1 MAEGVTDSYDSA
13 DAWQAWNAE
22 MLSYG
27 YTQDEIDAMQA
38 GDGGGSARGEDDQD
52 KRRTDA
58 EPAWEREVKRIF
70 VLKRLQGAEVDEG
83 GEADQEEDAATPHS
97 KRPKI
102 GNEAE
107 HAADCDGATPQA
119 STDNTKCHE
128 TEEAVVRLAT
138 EDHSM
143 LTRER
148 FWDEYMIPNRPLVVQ
163 GFVENAAPDN
173 KGKEKQAHKGWRV
186 WREWVTREGEIDVEY
201 LKREFADVR
210 VTAHNTSKKALGLH
224 TRPTKDM
231 TVADFVDWWLSP
243 VGESVRKRG
252 VAAADR
258 RGFAPCTAGGCDRD
272 SSHGCPSAAHAT
284 AASADMRRTAE
295 EEEEEEEEDAE
306 EGEDVWYLKDW
317 NFTKEFPSYGLY
329 TWPPWFEVMVLNPS
343 RNPSRTHMEVCPR
356 VVRLVTACT
365 DETVTRDAG
374 SRTGSTDT
382 KSAAL
387 KIHVLYMCV
396 HI

>member
-1 MAEGVTDSYDSA
+1 M
-13 DAWQAWNAE
+13 
-22 MLSYG
+22 
-27 YTQDEIDAMQA
+27 
-38 GDGGGSARGEDDQD
+38 
-52 KRRTDA
+52 
-58 EPAWEREVKRIF
+58 
-70 VLKRLQGAEVDEG
+70 
-83 GEADQEEDAATPHS
+83 
-97 KRPKI
+97 
-102 GNEAE
+102 
-107 HAADCDGATPQA
+107 
-119 STDNTKCHE
+119 
-128 TEEAVVRLAT
+128 RLAT